1 METVIQRLTW
11 QDFETLTDLI
21 FRGAGWQRLSETG
34 GKQKTL
40 DLDLI
45 SPLTHGEDR
54 RTGEVAG
61 GPDRLQGVPER
72 GSPICKVTAAATSS
86 STRPTATLTPDA
98 ETDDLKLWTGADIAR
113 LTVRYGL
120 TEWVLDKAG

>member
-1 METVIQRLTW
+1 MIQRLTW

-45 SPLTHGEDR
+45 SPLTMEK
-54 RTGEVAG
+54 VAVQIKSRA
-61 GPDRLQGVPER
+61 DLTAFQEYQARFADLQGYARCYFVVHTPAR
-72 GSPICKVTAAATSS
+72 NLA
-86 STRPTATLTPDA
+86 PDA
-98 ETDDLKLWTGADIAR
+98 ETDDLKLWTVPDIAR
-113 LTVRYGL
+113 LSVRYGL
-120 TEWVLDKAG
+120 TEWILDKAG